1 MKHATLIVL
10 TLVVPDICCARDG
23 RGSKEAAA
31 DFSTRPQEQQSPKQE
46 APSVVKVS
54 ADVSR
59 DARIATA
66 RAEVRRLAATVDLTG
81 QIVPD
86 PDGIAV
92 LSARASGRVLKVLA
106 RECDEVRAGRVVALI
121 SSPELARLRAEYE
134 AQAAKAAAA
143 RQNAKRLQ
151 ALIEQRLGAEQDALS
166 AAAEATAA
174 EAARDAAARTIR
186 SMGAPLK
193 AGEDA
198 SLILVASPIAG
209 QIIQRTVFP
218 GQMVAAESA
227 LATVADLSRVWFQ
240 ARLFENDLA
249 RVREGAI
256 AEVRLNGYP
265 DMALPA
271 RVARISAQVD
281 PQTRALTVR
290 LAIRDD
296 SPRIRLG
303 LYGTARIEVA
313 GEQDEPHIVVPA
325 SALTD
330 IEQRKAVFVRR
341 PDGDFEIRAVTP
353 GKESGG
359 VVELLAGVQPGEE
372 VVVSGVHNLKSIVL
386 KSTLDKEE

>member
-1 MKHATLIVL
+1 MKLATLIML
-10 TLVVPDICCARDG
+10 ALVVPDTCCVRG
-23 RGSKEAAA
+23 GGGSKEGAG
-31 DFSTRPQEQQSPKQE
+31 DSSTRPQERQSPKQE
-46 APSVVKVS
+46 AHTVVKVA

-59 DARIATA
+59 EARIATA

-106 RECDEVRAGRVVALI
+106 REGDEVRAGRVVALL

-143 RQNAKRLQ
+143 RQNATRLQ

-186 SMGAPLK
+186 SMGAPLRT
-193 AGEDA
+193 GEDA

-209 QIIQRTVFP
+209 QVIQRAVVP
-218 GQMVAAESA
+218 GQMVGPETA

-240 ARLFENDLA
+240 AQLFEKDLG
-249 RVREGAI
+249 RVREGAM
-256 AEVRLNGYP
+256 AEVRLNSYP
-265 DMALPA
+265 DVALPA

-290 LAIRDD
+290 LAIKDD
-296 SPRIRLG
+296 ARRIRLG

-313 GEQDEPHIVVPA
+313 GDQDEPHIVVPA
-325 SALTD
+325 SAVTD

-341 PDGDFEIRAVTP
+341 PDGDFEIRPVTS

-386 KSTLDKEE
+386 KSTLGEEE